1 MNIETDGSLRSTE
14 KIPLISVRDLRGDD
28 QKRKLEVAEEI
39 GQAARNFGFFRICDH
54 GIDLD
59 LIEATYEA
67 GRRFFAQ
74 LDAQKLDYYI
84 GKSSNHRG
92 YVPFTEKGDYADEV
106 NRSYEAFDL
115 GLDLPADDPD
125 YLAGNRL
132 LGPNVWPDVPGFQET
147 VSQY

>member
-1 MNIETDGSLRSTE
+1 MKLGGAFLRS
-14 KIPLISVRDLRGDD
+14 
-28 QKRKLEVAEEI
+28 
-39 GQAARNFGFFRICDH
+39 
-54 GIDLD
+54 
-59 LIEATYEA
+59 AT
-67 GRRFFAQ
+67 RR
-74 LDAQKLDYYI
+74 KLDYYI

-115 GLDLPADDPD
+115 GLELPVDDPD

-132 LGPNVWPDVPGFQET
+132 LGPNVWPDLPGFRET